1 MFFSNSDI
9 NLTDC
14 FASYRLSSTSQP
26 AVGHNG
32 TKVIDAGFLYPMR
45 TFNLGFQWKAS
56 FFLRNQ
62 NQGAANAGFPF
73 HEAHP
78 RSKIV
83 KFCQLINFEA
93 FFTAFQT
100 INLANVSW
108 DHPFSP
114 RVLFHHKYFGDR
126 FYLRINILTQPLSL
140 WKLFVYLP
148 WMSTRQKQDIPVPR
162 GLI

>member
-1 MFFSNSDI
+1 LFFSNSDI

-32 TKVIDAGFLYPMR
+32 TKVIDAGFPL
-45 TFNLGFQWKAS
+45 
-56 FFLRNQ
+56 
-62 NQGAANAGFPF
+62 

-126 FYLRINILTQPLSL
+126 FYLRINILTQPLSQ
-140 WKLFVYLP
+140 WKQFVYLP